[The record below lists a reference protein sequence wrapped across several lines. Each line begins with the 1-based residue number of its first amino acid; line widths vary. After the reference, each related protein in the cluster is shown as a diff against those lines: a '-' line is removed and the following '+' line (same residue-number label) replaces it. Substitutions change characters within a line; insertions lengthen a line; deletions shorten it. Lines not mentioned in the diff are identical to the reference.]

1 MEEKERKNE
10 NGNILAGQAGMKV
23 AGWREAVRAGMKR
36 YAAKGCWPAGAGKEL
51 TGCRRMFD
59 VTVLPAGLAERQNVV
74 FRCSP
79 GCKPGGGVCGARSP
93 A

>member
-36 YAAKGCWPAGAGKEL
+36 YAAKGCWPAGAGREVVT
-51 TGCRRMFD
+51 TGK
-59 VTVLPAGLAERQNVV
+59 
-74 FRCSP
+74 CS
-79 GCKPGGGVCGARSP
+79 AL
-93 A
+93 